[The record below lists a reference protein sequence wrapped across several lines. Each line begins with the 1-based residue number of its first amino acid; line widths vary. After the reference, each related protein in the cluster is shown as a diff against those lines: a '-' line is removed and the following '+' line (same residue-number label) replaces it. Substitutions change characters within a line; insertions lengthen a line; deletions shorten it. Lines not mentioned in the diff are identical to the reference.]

1 MSKTSPTVT
10 ECVGAP
16 ATRRCDVTHN
26 PFHWNTGAPSCMYT
40 EAGHRAAVA
49 LTKGTNG
56 KAVDSKGRAQVDLAP
71 HHKQSIQITNRADAI
86 KTQLIKRGTSI

>member
-1 MSKTSPTVT
+1 MSKAFPTNSKD
-10 ECVGAP
+10 VGAP
-16 ATRRCDVTHN
+16 ATRRCDVAQS
-26 PFHWNTGAPSCMYT
+26 PFLWDTGAPSCLYT
-40 EAGHRAAVA
+40 EAGHRAAVL

>member
-1 MSKTSPTVT
+1 MSQALPTNT
-10 ECVGAP
+10 NDVGAP
-16 ATRRCDVTHN
+16 AVRRLDVAHS
-26 PFHWNTGAPSCMYT
+26 PFNWNTGAPSCMYT
-40 EAGHRAAVA
+40 PAGHRAAVA

-86 KTQLIKRGTSI
+86 KTQLIKRGTST